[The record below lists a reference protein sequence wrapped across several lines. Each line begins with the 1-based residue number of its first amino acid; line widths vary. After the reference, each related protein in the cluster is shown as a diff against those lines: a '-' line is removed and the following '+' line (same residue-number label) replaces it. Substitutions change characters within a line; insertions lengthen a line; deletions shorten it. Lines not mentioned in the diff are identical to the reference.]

1 MSCIKRDKRDDVF
14 SRLVRE
20 RAGWCC
26 EHCGKYYP
34 EGNRQGLHCSHL
46 FSRRHRAT
54 RWDPHNCFAHCFSCH
69 QYLGGNPV
77 VFADWAEKRLGA
89 GMIDLLREKA
99 HSVIKLKKPDLEE
112 LYKHLKAE
120 LKAMESKRAG
130 GERGRIEFAAWI

>member
-14 SRLVRE
+14 SKLVRE

-54 RWDPHNCFAHCFSCH
+54 RWHPANAFAHCYNCH

-77 VFADWAEKRLGA
+77 VFAGWAEKQLGA

-120 LKAMESKRAG
+120 LKAMESKRAS